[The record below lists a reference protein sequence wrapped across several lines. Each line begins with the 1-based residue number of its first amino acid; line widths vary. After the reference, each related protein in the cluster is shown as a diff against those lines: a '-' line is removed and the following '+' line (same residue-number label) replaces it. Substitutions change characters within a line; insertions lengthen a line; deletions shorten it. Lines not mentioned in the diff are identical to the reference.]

1 MKYSSNPD
9 YYMNLL
15 HNVRRE
21 IAVVIPPKSNR
32 FPNNFSHIFAGGYAA
47 GYFSYKWA
55 EVLSAD
61 VYSEFEKH
69 NVLSPKIG
77 AKFKNEVL
85 SRGGSR
91 PMMKSFIAFLGRKP
105 KIDSLLKHSGL
116 S

>member
-1 MKYSSNPD
+1 
-9 YYMNLL
+9 MNLL
-15 HNVRRE
+15 HKVRRE

-61 VYSEFEKH
+61 VYNEFEKH

-91 PMMKSFIAFLGRKP
+91 SMMKSFVSFLGRKP